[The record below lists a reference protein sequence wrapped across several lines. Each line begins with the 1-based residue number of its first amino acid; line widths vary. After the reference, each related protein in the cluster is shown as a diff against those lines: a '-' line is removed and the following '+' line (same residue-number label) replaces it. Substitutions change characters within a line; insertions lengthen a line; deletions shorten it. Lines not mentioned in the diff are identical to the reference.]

1 MPLGRWGGCATVSP
15 YYVPI
20 SDSTTCAAAAVS
32 DGRGGMTTERPPSR
46 LRRWLPPLRISGHGA
61 ASPAHLVG
69 RIALLVLF
77 VVVGDRV
84 TVFMSHHQWTLDRD
98 AVIAVRLFTALP
110 IIRYPFEGFVVALE
124 IDKWD
129 WFWLAAGDQPEAS
142 QTIYQE
148 WDKVLDLFVLAMG
161 LVASLRWP
169 DSVVRRLLLVTFA
182 LRVAGVAAF
191 LLTEQR
197 WFLVAFPNVFESL
210 FLMYVV
216 FRLVSGQDRML
227 TTRWGIIL
235 AFCAALVP
243 KLVEEYFLHML
254 NRRPWDLVQLPIP
267 DAFEPRIWIVAMY
280 LPAVAVVL
288 LLAQRQAVRDVDGS
302 E

>member
-1 MPLGRWGGCATVSP
+1 M
-15 YYVPI
+15 
-20 SDSTTCAAAAVS
+20 
-32 DGRGGMTTERPPSR
+32 
-46 LRRWLPPLRISGHGA
+46 RRWIPDHDVLPPTRLLI
-61 ASPAHLVG
+61 
-69 RIALLVLF
+69 RIAALVLF

-84 TVFMSHHQWTLDRD
+84 TVFMTHREWALDRD
-98 AVIAVRLFTALP
+98 AVIAVRLLTSLP
-110 IIRYPFEGFVVALE
+110 VIRYPFEGFVVALE

-169 DSVVRRLLLVTFA
+169 DATVRRLLALTFV

-197 WFLVAFPNVFESL
+197 WLLVAFPNVFENL
-210 FLMYVV
+210 FLMYAV
-216 FRLVSGQDRML
+216 FRLISGRGHMLVGRRSTILVSL
-227 TTRWGIIL
+227 VAL
-235 AFCAALVP
+235 AP

-254 NRRPWDLVQLPIP
+254 NRRPWDWVPLPVP
-267 DAFEPRIWIVAMY
+267 DGIEPRIWIVAMY
-280 LPAVAVVL
+280 LPALISVF
-288 LLAQRQAVRDVDGS
+288 LLAQRTALEVDS
-302 E
+302 EVAPDGQVMLRESG